1 MLARL
6 DAQLEGLSSSY
17 FALVMATGIVSIG
30 AHLLGVAVV
39 DVAVLVVNT
48 GCLFMSRA
56 RFG

>member
-39 DVAVLVVNT
+39 DVALLVVNT